1 MKFAHEFKA
10 ALIREGFPAHWVE
23 SAVPYG
29 QLKKLIKKVTA
40 ELQGLG
46 LDSKTLAQLVPG
58 ADRKQSTTPK
68 DSDVAFR
75 YDFDGDETTFHPK
88 LTLFVQ
94 NGLAVDAKLTPE
106 TRAYLENLAWRQQG
120 AKNEKVD
127 ELNENQILNNEYVYI
142 FYPPSRGLLFAL
154 SEPKLRTRYESNPAL
169 RSEGDNEHTI
179 QRIEVPL
186 TFDSEFF
193 HRLKNEVE
201 VLDTLQEGEQKVL
214 ANEIVALSNDVRIL
228 TKPSKFSKTDMYRWR
243 ELFEIYLEAM
253 VFFSTHE
260 LDHGKRDSATATKQL
275 QWFQSE
281 VMRRGIIDKF
291 KLPASHK
298 AVERFVKINV
308 TLLRN
313 VKFQEINQTA
323 VTKILKKF
331 DKRTKLGATRTFP
344 KLIHSGSA
352 MSQTMAKA
360 VCAQLTQDLLK
371 VVPQIDDYLCPI
383 CFSIAWRPV
392 RMTCEH
398 VFCISCAVTLQR
410 KKQKFCPLCR
420 GDVILKA
427 NADSIDSD
435 LEKFMEKYFPKETRE
450 KRIAVETERGKEQF
464 GESYKHPSEG
474 KCSVM

>member
-10 ALIREGFPAHWVE
+10 ALVREGFPAHWVE

-40 ELQGLG
+40 ELQALG
-46 LDSKTLAQLVPG
+46 LDSETLAQLVPEI
-58 ADRKQSTTPK
+58 DKNKSSTHK
-68 DSDVAFR
+68 DSDVAFQ

-88 LTLFVQ
+88 LTLFIQ
-94 NGLAVDAKLTPE
+94 NGLAVDAKLSPE
-106 TRAYLENLAWRQQG
+106 TRIYLENLARRQKG
-120 AKNEKVD
+120 VKDVTVGEP
-127 ELNENQILNNEYVYI
+127 NENRILDNEYE
-142 FYPPSRGLLFAL
+142 SSLA
-154 SEPKLRTRYESNPAL
+154 LRT
-169 RSEGDNEHTI
+169 GDDNEHII

-193 HRLKNEVE
+193 RRLKNEVE

-214 ANEIVALSNDVRIL
+214 TDEILALSNDVKTL
-228 TKPSKFSKTDMYRWR
+228 TKPSRFSKTDMYRWR

-275 QWFQSE
+275 QWFQGE

-291 KLPASHK
+291 KLPASHQ
-298 AVERFVKINV
+298 AVERFVKINI

-360 VCAQLTQDLLK
+360 VCAQLTQDLVK
-371 VVPQIDDYLCPI
+371 IVPQIDDYLCPI

-435 LEKFMEKYFPKETRE
+435 LENFMEKYFPKEARE

-474 KCSVM
+474 KCSMM